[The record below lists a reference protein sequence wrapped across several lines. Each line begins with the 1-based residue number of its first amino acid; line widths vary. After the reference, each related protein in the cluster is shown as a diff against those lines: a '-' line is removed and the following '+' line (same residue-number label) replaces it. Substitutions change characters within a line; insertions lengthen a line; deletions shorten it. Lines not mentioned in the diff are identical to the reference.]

1 MSTNDPSEEKD
12 LKNIALQ
19 AAQEFSAD
27 EVKEQAEREEEKDLD
42 QSNDKMWLGIKSL
55 AILICVVFIGIQAPH
70 LYSLSQEAKKPAKT
84 GNFVTDAKTDQCI
97 HNLWLISSQLQRK
110 QSYEQNPVCPLSKS
124 AYVFSTEDEITTA
137 RCPNPRSHG
146 FSTIL
151 VSNRKPMPLLIK

>member
-19 AAQEFSAD
+19 AAQDFSAD
-27 EVKEQAEREEEKDLD
+27 EVKEQADREKKEDQG

-55 AILICVVFIGIQAPH
+55 VILICLIFIGIQAPY
-70 LYSLSQEAKKPAKT
+70 LYSISQEAKKPART
-84 GNFVTDAKTDQCI
+84 GNYVTDAKTDQCI

-110 QSYEQNPVCPLSKS
+110 QSYEHNPVCPLSKS

-137 RCPNPRSHG
+137 RCPNPRNHG
-146 FSTIL
+146 FSSIL
-151 VSNRKPMPLLIK
+151 VSNEKPMPLLIK